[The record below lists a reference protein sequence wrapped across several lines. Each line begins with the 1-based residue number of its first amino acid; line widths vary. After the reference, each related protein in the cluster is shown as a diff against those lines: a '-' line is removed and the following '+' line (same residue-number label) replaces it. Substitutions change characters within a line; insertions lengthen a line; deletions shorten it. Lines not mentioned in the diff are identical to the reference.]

1 MLLSSFVFLLGFDS
15 SEVEAASDE
24 AIRAKTEQEPK
35 SPSPPATRMLIN
47 LRIKH
52 AILRPCSLSQLPS
65 FPSLNERS
73 ILQECTVRRV
83 ESAKGW
89 IHNLA
94 LKQIFLFLQ
103 QDWWWCTHHLRG
115 ALKLRFPKFGYCPFR
130 VWWEMR
136 KELMGFLCL
145 GLRFFGVFW
154 CRRTGPPPAA
164 STIGFR
170 LDPLTVEC
178 STSA

>member
-1 MLLSSFVFLLGFDS
+1 
-15 SEVEAASDE
+15 
-24 AIRAKTEQEPK
+24 
-35 SPSPPATRMLIN
+35 MLIN

-52 AILRPCSLSQLPS
+52 AII
-65 FPSLNERS
+65 S
-73 ILQECTVRRV
+73 IVQECTVRRV
-83 ESAKGW
+83 ESAKWW

-103 QDWWWCTHHLRG
+103 QDWWWCTHHVRG

-136 KELMGFLCL
+136 KELMGFLSL

-170 LDPLTVEC
+170 LDPLTAEC
-178 STSA
+178 STSAWQTHKRIEGG

>member
-1 MLLSSFVFLLGFDS
+1 MLLSSFVFFIGFDS

-52 AILRPCSLSQLPS
+52 AII
-65 FPSLNERS
+65 S
-73 ILQECTVRRV
+73 IVQECTVRRV
-83 ESAKGW
+83 ESAKWW

-103 QDWWWCTHHLRG
+103 QDWWWCTHHVRG

-136 KELMGFLCL
+136 KELMGFLSL

-170 LDPLTVEC
+170 LDPLTAEC
-178 STSA
+178 STSAWQTHKRIEGG